1 MHLLDPAKG
10 FSQLWYDEE
19 YSEEAVL
26 EGWGRMLTRY
36 GGYWN
41 LFGLDIKNECHDQ
54 CSWGKGNEVTD
65 FNLYVQRFI
74 ATLGERFPEYQG
86 LFLVE
91 GIHMHAEG
99 RTPSPYKQWWGGN
112 LFGADRYPI
121 RTGNASLDDR
131 VAYSPHIYGPDVYN
145 MTYFS
150 EPDFPDNLDDVWDV
164 SPPPTCPSF
173 SPIFAHSARCVG
185 LVFAT
190 SWLNGCWGWWCN
202 RTSSGGWRA
211 R

>member
-1 MHLLDPAKG
+1 MSLSLTWMLMFHLCPLMAWQAERGIVILLDMHLLDPAKG

-54 CSWGKGNEVTD
+54 CSWGKGDEVTD

-112 LFGADRYPI
+112 LFGADKYPI

-131 VAYSPHIYGPDVYN
+131 VAYSPHIYGP
-145 MTYFS
+145 
-150 EPDFPDNLDDVWDV
+150 V
-164 SPPPTCPSF
+164 SAS
-173 SPIFAHSARCVG
+173 IR
-185 LVFAT
+185 
-190 SWLNGCWGWWCN
+190 
-202 RTSSGGWRA
+202 
-211 R
+211 